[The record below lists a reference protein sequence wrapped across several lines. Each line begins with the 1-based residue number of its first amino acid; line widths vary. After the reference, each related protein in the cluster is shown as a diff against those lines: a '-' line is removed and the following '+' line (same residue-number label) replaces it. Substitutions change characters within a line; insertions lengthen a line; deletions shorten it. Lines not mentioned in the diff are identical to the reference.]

1 LLHYISERMIF
12 IFNNLKVNEDKIKEN
27 IGKAKEL
34 YYSSLLLILLM
45 KKGLK
50 RSFAYDLVQKLSFLA
65 MEENK
70 SFLEIVKKDEEIK
83 KYLSEEELNQ
93 FLDLKYLLRN
103 VKEIFKR
110 VLKEE
115 V

>member
-1 LLHYISERMIF
+1 MIF